1 MVLVPCSGM
10 VLVQKFWNDPD
21 PLSLVVVYIF
31 LTGPGHLFWNGSG
44 PSVLEWFWSICSGMV
59 VVHLFWN
66 GCGPSVINHLF
77 WNGPG
82 LPSLECSWSLVLV
95 HLVWTGPGPP
105 SVDWDWST

>member
-44 PSVLEWFWSICSGMV
+44 TLFWNGSGPSVLEWFWSLCSGMV
-59 VVHLFWN
+59 LVHLFWN
-66 GCGPSVINHLF
+66 GCGPSVLEWLWSICSE
-77 WNGPG
+77 
-82 LPSLECSWSLVLV
+82 PSVLEWSWS
-95 HLVWTGPGPP
+95 T
-105 SVDWDWST
+105 

>member
-44 PSVLEWFWSICSGMV
+44 P
-59 VVHLFWN
+59 
-66 GCGPSVINHLF
+66 LF

-82 LPSLECSWSLVLV
+82 PKILE
-95 HLVWTGPGPP
+95 
-105 SVDWDWST
+105 